1 MIAVVEQVAVHAFQE
16 LPERVHL
23 RLGQLA
29 AAQPL
34 LDPRRDHVV
43 MKRR

>member
-1 MIAVVEQVAVHAFQE
+1 MMVQQVAVHAFQE
-16 LPERVHL
+16 LAKRVHL

-29 AAQPL
+29 SAQPL
-34 LDPRRDHVV
+34 LDPRRNHVV